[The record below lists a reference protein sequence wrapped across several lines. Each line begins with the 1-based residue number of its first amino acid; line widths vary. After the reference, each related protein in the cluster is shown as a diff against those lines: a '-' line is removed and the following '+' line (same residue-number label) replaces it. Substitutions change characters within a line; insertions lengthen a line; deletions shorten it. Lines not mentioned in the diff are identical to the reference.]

1 MPVSWLCAVHPSCAK
16 WSTLSDLAP
25 RGGRSTWNW
34 DSMGEGGTCLVPSIA
49 ISLSLLCLAGC
60 LFTTV
65 WQEAVS
71 LCQLISHF
79 SINIVKWPIFLFVS
93 FSIKK
98 NVCCYPGEVDFIRR
112 SCGKSIKFPE
122 MLRGVWHLLVMWA
135 VLLPAVR
142 QLFLL
147 TTSPVP
153 AQPSICNLGSYS
165 WTSECSLKSRSNQR
179 VSGR

>member
-1 MPVSWLCAVHPSCAK
+1 MGSALLELREWCISHPSTQRTNAGSVHRVAAWESGVSKVAWIVQRALRKVSSPAKVSVHCRGAGFGPQNYTCSKQPLFFIFLWLGLPVFQEFLFCARIYSWLCAVHPSRAK

-49 ISLSLLCLAGC
+49 ISSSLLCLAGC

-79 SINIVKWPIFLFVS
+79 SINIV
-93 FSIKK
+93 
-98 NVCCYPGEVDFIRR
+98 
-112 SCGKSIKFPE
+112 
-122 MLRGVWHLLVMWA
+122 
-135 VLLPAVR
+135 
-142 QLFLL
+142 
-147 TTSPVP
+147 
-153 AQPSICNLGSYS
+153 
-165 WTSECSLKSRSNQR
+165 
-179 VSGR
+179 